1 MTLKGQNMD
10 RTNIEDPTQPVRGA
24 DKRSAE
30 YSARRAA
37 RDEAQRK
44 PLEMARL
51 REVGR
56 NLSGQ
61 LDDQVRK
68 RPYAVVGAAAGIG
81 FVAGSILGSRLGQV
95 LLAAGMGYMA
105 KHVLAGDFGID
116 RIQAGL
122 ERLTGDVETA
132 AARERASGRS

>member
-1 MTLKGQNMD
+1 MD
-10 RTNIEDPTQPVRGA
+10 RTNIEDPTQPARGA
-24 DKRSAE
+24 EKRSAE

-68 RPYAVVGAAAGIG
+68 RPYAVVGAAAGVG

-95 LLAAGMGYMA
+95 LLAAGLGYLA
-105 KHVLAGDFGID
+105 KHVVAGDFGID